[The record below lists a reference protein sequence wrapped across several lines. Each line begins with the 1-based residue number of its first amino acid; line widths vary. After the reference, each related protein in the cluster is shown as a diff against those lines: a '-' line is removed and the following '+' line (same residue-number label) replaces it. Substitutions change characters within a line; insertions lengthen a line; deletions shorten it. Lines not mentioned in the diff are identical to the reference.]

1 MSDWQRVL
9 IPVAAM
15 RKTVPNLDQ
24 LLLQRLAGSEGGLTY
39 AVYLA
44 SMFAVII
51 WRRESIVNFG
61 LFRAS
66 YLFFA
71 AAIVLPP
78 IIWPFLPTLSQ
89 GGRMNADG
97 QILYS
102 LLTSGMGPFLFAAA
116 VVCGLASMMPR
127 IRHQSTPPGPPPKHP
142 LD

>member
-1 MSDWQRVL
+1 
-9 IPVAAM
+9 M
-15 RKTVPNLDQ
+15 RTTVPNLDQ
-24 LLLQRLAGSEGGLTY
+24 FLLQRLAQPEGGWIY

-44 SMFAVII
+44 SMFALII

-78 IIWPFLPTLSQ
+78 IVWPFLPMLSQ
-89 GGRMNADG
+89 GARMNGDG

-102 LLTSGMGPFLFAAA
+102 IMANGLGPMLFAAA

-127 IRHQSTPPGPPPKHP
+127 IRYQSSPSGPPPKHP

>member
-1 MSDWQRVL
+1 
-9 IPVAAM
+9 M
-15 RKTVPNLDQ
+15 RSTVPNLDQ
-24 LLLQRLAGSEGGLTY
+24 FLLH
-39 AVYLA
+39 AVYLM
-44 SMFAVII
+44 SMFTVII
-51 WRRESIVNFG
+51 WRRDSIVNFG

-78 IIWPFLPTLSQ
+78 IVWPFLPIVSQ
-89 GGRMNADG
+89 GARWNGDG

-102 LLTSGMGPFLFAAA
+102 LLSTGLGPFLFAAA
-116 VVCGLASMMPR
+116 VICGLASMMPR